1 MTVSTNQK
9 YRKVLGDLDLK
20 RRDVNNQ
27 SFSESKY
34 LGLQTDKHLT

>member
-20 RRDVNNQ
+20 RRDVNIQ
-27 SFSESKY
+27 SFSE
-34 LGLQTDKHLT
+34 